1 MSEATTRYPATV
13 FWSDE
18 DEGFIATAT
27 DPAGMFG
34 FRRTQREVL
43 SELQDAIVAWI
54 EAARSA
60 GNPVPVP
67 SDPSK
72 EAGRGGKV
80 PHRMPAL

>member
-27 DPAGMFG
+27 DLPGCSAFG
-34 FRRTQREVL
+34 DTQREAL

-72 EAGRGGKV
+72 EAGRGGQV
-80 PHRMPAL
+80 PHRVPAL